1 MRASSFRCAIW
12 LAITMIGSGSA
23 VAEDG
28 FGIGRTATAEEI
40 AGWDIDVSPDG
51 KGLPPGRGGVTEGK
65 AVYAGKCAVCHGDMG
80 QGKPMDQLVGG
91 QGTIDGAKPVK
102 TVGSY
107 WPYAT
112 TLYDFI
118 HRAMPFNAPQ
128 SLSPNEVYAVCA
140 YLLFLNHIV
149 AEDAVLDAKSLPAIE
164 MPMRKA
170 FMVDHLDTAR

>member
-1 MRASSFRCAIW
+1 MQVSSFRCAIW
-12 LAITMIGSGSA
+12 LAIAVNGSGPA

-28 FGIGRTATAEEI
+28 LGIGRTATAEEI
-40 AGWDIDVSPDG
+40 TGWDIDVSPDG
-51 KGLPPGRGGVTEGK
+51 KGLPPGRGGVAEGR
-65 AVYAGKCAVCHGDMG
+65 AVYAGKCAVCHGDTG

-140 YLLFLNHIV
+140 YLLFLNHVV
-149 AEDAVLDAKSLPAIE
+149 AEDAVLDAKSLSAIE

-170 FMVDHLDTAR
+170 FIVDHLDAAH